1 MLRVRGVGG
10 LALAG
15 LIAIACAP
23 GQPPAAQPSAGQQQW
38 DDLVAA
44 ARQEGMVVLGG
55 APPIPETRQELPEAF
70 RRRFGVEVEYLAT
83 TSPTGWRAGHIP
95 SRSVWGRGTSKRSAR
110 KASLSRWRS
119 AAGPTPP
126 AI

>member
-23 GQPPAAQPSAGQQQW
+23 GQPPAAQPSAGSAPPSAPAQSSSQAASAADTVPANWQQQW
-38 DDLVAA
+38 DALVAA
-44 ARQEGMVVLGG
+44 ARQEGTVVLGG

-70 RRRFGVEVEYLAT
+70 KRRFGVEVEYLA
-83 TSPTGWRAGHIP
+83 
-95 SRSVWGRGTSKRSAR
+95 
-110 KASLSRWRS
+110 
-119 AAGPTPP
+119 
-126 AI
+126 